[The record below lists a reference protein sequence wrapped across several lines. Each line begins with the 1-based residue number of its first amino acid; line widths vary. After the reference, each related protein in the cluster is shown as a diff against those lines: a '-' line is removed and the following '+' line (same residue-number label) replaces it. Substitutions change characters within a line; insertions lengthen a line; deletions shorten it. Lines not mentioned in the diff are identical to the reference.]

1 MLNAVGWAAAILL
14 AACLL
19 RVILNGGRAGADRGG
34 TGGTGGTRRALELL
48 PLAAIG
54 LTLWHGW
61 LALHGSAFVV
71 LFSLPG
77 YLAAAILLAISLPRL
92 RRAARA
98 ALAGNVRG
106 TGSAEPAAAS
116 VRTSDGAGS
125 DGVLAGP
132 VLPSRRA
139 AARVAAAAG
148 LGLLVLSAVRLV
160 ELHAL
165 RNAATSPPELR
176 RQERVLDLAARS
188 WPDAFA
194 ALCAD
199 LAVRYPFTAWK
210 GIDWR
215 TRCAVTAPR
224 IAAAA
229 AHRDAAAYY
238 GALREFVWSIPDG
251 HVGLAGDDHGLAGR
265 ETGGDFG
272 LRLVQLAGGRV
283 VASVVLPGGAAAR
296 AGLRYGAEILT
307 WNGKPIAQALAAT
320 PVLWADWPPATAE
333 ARRAE
338 QLRFLVRAPVGTV
351 ASIAYR
357 PRGAP
362 ASAAASSAAGSSE
375 APRTVRLT
383 AAAPLPAASRKAGGT
398 APMDPDEPPEGGP
411 VPFNL
416 REAFTGGAVEW
427 RWLPAGAGYIRVKYE
442 LPTLC
447 QVDPS
452 GQVRRAVA
460 SFLDRRASGIVLD
473 VRGNGGGL
481 DLMVPRAIGC
491 LVDVPGVYE
500 VPGVFSPAARRFLPA
515 PAYTVRVVPM
525 APHFAGR
532 VAVLIDGY
540 TLSSGEGFPL
550 ALRGRPG
557 VAVFGFA
564 GTGGFFAIDQRLI
577 RLPGGLAM
585 VVPIGQ
591 SLGAGGRIQV
601 DSDAAGRG
609 GVAPDHLIPWTE
621 ATLDAVYREH
631 RDPVLE
637 AAVAWLRAGSY

>member
-19 RVILNGGRAGADRGG
+19 RVILAGGRTGADRGG
-34 TGGTGGTRRALELL
+34 GGGAGGTGRTLELL
-48 PLAAIG
+48 PLAGIG

-77 YLAAAILLAISLPRL
+77 YLAAAILLALSLPRL
-92 RRAARA
+92 RRAARTA
-98 ALAGNVRG
+98 PAGNVRG
-106 TGSAEPAAAS
+106 TGSAEPAAA
-116 VRTSDGAGS
+116 
-125 DGVLAGP
+125 GP
-132 VLPSRRA
+132 VLPSRGA

-148 LGLLVLSAVRLV
+148 LALLVLSVVRLV
-160 ELHAL
+160 ELHIL

-176 RQERVLDLAARS
+176 RQERVLDLSARS

-215 TRCAVTAPR
+215 TRCAATAPR

-229 AHRDAAAYY
+229 SHRDPAAYY

-251 HVGLAGDDHGLAGR
+251 HVGLAGDDLGLAGR

-307 WNGKPIAQALAAT
+307 WNGKPIGEALAAT
-320 PVLWADWPPATAE
+320 PVLWADWPPSTAE

-338 QLRFLVRAPVGTV
+338 QLRFLVRAPVGTT

-357 PRGAP
+357 PRGGA
-362 ASAAASSAAGSSE
+362 ASAAGSSAAGSSE

-383 AAAPLPAASRKAGGT
+383 AASPLPAAPRRAGGT
-398 APMDPDEPPEGGP
+398 TPEELAAGGP
-411 VPFNL
+411 VAFNL

-427 RWLPAGAGYIRVKYE
+427 RWLPAGAGYVRVKYE

-460 SFLDRRASGIVLD
+460 SFLDRRAAGIVLD

-481 DLMVPRAIGC
+481 DLMVPRAIGF
-491 LVDVPGVYE
+491 LVDAPGVYE
-500 VPGVFSPAARRFLPA
+500 VPGVFSPAAGRFLPA

-525 APHFAGR
+525 APHFPGR

-591 SLGAGGRIQV
+591 SLDASGRIQI

-621 ATLDAVYREH
+621 ATLDAVYRDH